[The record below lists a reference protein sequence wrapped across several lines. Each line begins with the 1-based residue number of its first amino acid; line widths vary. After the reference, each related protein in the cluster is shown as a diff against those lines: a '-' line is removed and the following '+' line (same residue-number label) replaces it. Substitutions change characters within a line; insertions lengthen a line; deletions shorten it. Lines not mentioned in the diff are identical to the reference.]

1 MNAANIRHSFRS
13 IQVKAIA
20 LAAVV
25 GPLGMVT
32 PPPARAQNSNPPAN
46 TTNVRQKPLSAI
58 LTSMS
63 RAAGVSIVA
72 DSSVGG
78 ALVNPLATNTTPQNF
93 ENQIAELVKSL
104 PQGTV
109 WAKLQLPEP
118 KGRRD
123 YSGDDVAAYA
133 MAQAKLFGNVGG
145 DTGPGEI
152 ELLGQRVT
160 ADKASNYVAGL
171 NLKPVYLIT
180 NPSARLQG
188 GILGLTD
195 PNQWAAMSQEQK
207 SRTIETAAQQ
217 LANMDPQ
224 ARQQLMQ
231 QNMMIFGAM
240 MRMLPP
246 DQRSFNFVGPNG
258 PGVVRVIATPAVPAT
273 APEHP

>member
-1 MNAANIRHSFRS
+1 MNAAKTRYSFRS
-13 IQVKAIA
+13 ILLKATVA
-20 LAAVV
+20 AAVV

-32 PPPARAQNSNPPAN
+32 PPPASAQDSNPPAN

-72 DSSVGG
+72 DSTIAG
-78 ALVNPLATNTTPQNF
+78 ALVNPPAMNTTPQNF
-93 ENQIAELVKSL
+93 EAQIAEMVKSL
-104 PQGTV
+104 PQGTA
-109 WAKLQLPEP
+109 WAKLYLPEP

-133 MAQAKLFGNVGG
+133 TAQAKLFGNVGG
-145 DTGPGEI
+145 DTGPGEVEI
-152 ELLGQRVT
+152 LGQRVA
-160 ADKASNYVAGL
+160 ADKASSYVAGL

-195 PNQWAAMSQEQK
+195 PNQWAAMSQDQRQK
-207 SRTIETAAQQ
+207 TIEAAAQQ

-231 QNMMIFGAM
+231 QNFAIFGAM
-240 MRMLPP
+240 MRLLPP
-246 DQRSFNFVGPNG
+246 DQRTVNFISPNG
-258 PGVVRVIATPAVPAT
+258 GTGTVRVIATPLPAP
-273 APEHP
+273 ANP